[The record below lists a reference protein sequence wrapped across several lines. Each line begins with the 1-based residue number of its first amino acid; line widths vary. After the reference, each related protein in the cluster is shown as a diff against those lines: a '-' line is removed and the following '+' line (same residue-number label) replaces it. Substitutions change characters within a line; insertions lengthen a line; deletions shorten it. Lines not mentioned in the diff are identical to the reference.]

1 MASMSWRL
9 VASEPVIAGGLGK
22 ENEKRGPWGRLPL
35 RWVMRWVG

>member
-22 ENEKRGPWGRLPL
+22 ENEKTGA
-35 RWVMRWVG
+35 VGTAPVEVG